1 MSGPRVLLAGMP
13 RSGTTWAAAA
23 LGAALGCPQRME
35 PFHPDTAPEAYRSAA
50 WRYRRAA
57 DAQPEL
63 DQVVLEA
70 FAEDPVV
77 VKDVHAL
84 LAVERIAAVADP
96 AVVLL
101 SRHPVAVAASWQRVG
116 WLTDDLAGPHLER
129 LADQPDLLEDHLG
142 AHEVALVRTD
152 DPLHNLG
159 ALWGAVH
166 RVWQD
171 QMEAH
176 PGWVL
181 VRHEDLCGAPRS
193 AFEALLTSLGVT
205 LSDVGEVVLDQFLD
219 HFDAD
224 PGPDHDPFSISRR
237 TATEPTKAETALPP
251 GDARRV
257 LAAVEVFGVTP
268 GPIRQRS
275 RP

>member
-35 PFHPDTAPEAYRSAA
+35 PLHPDTAPEAYRRAA
-50 WRYRRAA
+50 WRYHRAA
-57 DAQPEL
+57 DAHPEL

-142 AHEVALVRTD
+142 AHEAALVRTD

-237 TATEPTKAETALPP
+237 TASEPNKAETALPP
-251 GDARRV
+251 ADARRV
-257 LAAVEVFGVTP
+257 LTAVEAFEV
-268 GPIRQRS
+268 S
-275 RP
+275 RRLS